1 MEWYDIINTED
12 YKTFYDYHK
21 KEFNKLSNSQTREII
36 IDFESYMQVLNNPE
50 LSIKS
55 LNLIL
60 ISYISRVINR
70 NEYYVFYFKR
80 ILRSKSVIKLIKSE
94 IFKNI
99 RYSYIGDT
107 EEDGY
112 MLFSALIIYLIM
124 GLNTSKNEK
133 NNIDFTITLILEK
146 LENFQL
152 NILYYD
158 YIINSLAFIYIAK
171 NAYMLSNDN
180 IIKIIRKLNINIL
193 FDDTNNNLQ
202 HEYQSIIHM
211 LIMVLAAQEN
221 KLYVAIFLLNILNS
235 NTLFI
240 MLEDI
245 PNKILDKEDENNK
258 SLRKHIKYRLTLLRK
273 LNYI

>member
-12 YKTFYDYHK
+12 HKTFYNYHK
-21 KEFNKLSNSQTREII
+21 KEFNKFSNNQTREII
-36 IDFESYMQVLNNPE
+36 IDFKSYMQVLNNPE
-50 LSIKS
+50 LPIKS

-60 ISYISRVINR
+60 ISYISRVIDR
-70 NEYYVFYFKR
+70 NEYSVFYFKR
-80 ILRSKSVIKLIKSE
+80 ILRSKSVMKLIKSE

-99 RYSYIGDT
+99 RYSYIGNT

-124 GLNTSKNEK
+124 GLNTSKNKK
-133 NNIDFTITLILEK
+133 NSIDFTITLILEK
-146 LENFQL
+146 LENFKL

-171 NAYMLSNDN
+171 NAHMLSNDD

-193 FDDTNNNLQ
+193 FDNINNNLQ
-202 HEYQSIIHM
+202 NKYQSIIYM

-240 MLEDI
+240 MLEDT

-258 SLRKHIKYRLTLLRK
+258 SLRQHIKYRLTLLRK